1 MNLGAEPKKVAIL
14 GGLVAAAAVVLYLN
28 VFAGGD
34 GQPSTP
40 RPITGAVTA
49 APKTIP
55 STRSV
60 PAARRATGKAALGE
74 FRPRMGA
81 ATPEERPD
89 PASVDPALH
98 LELLTKLQEVEVK
111 NAGRNLFQYGSALPS
126 PAAKAEPMP
135 TNVPKIPVNVI
146 APPPPPPG
154 PGTPA
159 AGATATPATFKY
171 YGLKIS
177 RASGVKLAFLLD
189 GEDIIVAGE
198 NEVVKKRYRVV
209 RILPGSVVVEDM
221 QGSGQQTIT
230 IEGLPAG

>member
-14 GGLVAAAAVVLYLN
+14 GGLLAVAAVVLYLN

-40 RPITGAVTA
+40 RPTTVTVTA
-49 APKTIP
+49 APKTMP
-55 STRSV
+55 STRSL
-60 PAARRATGKAALGE
+60 PPARRATGKAALGE

-98 LELLTKLQEVEVK
+98 LDLLAKLQRVETK
-111 NAGRNLFQYGSALPS
+111 NPGRNLFQYGSAAPT

-135 TNVPKIPVNVI
+135 TSVPKIPVNVV
-146 APPPPPPG
+146 ALPPPPPG
-154 PGTPA
+154 P
-159 AGATATPATFKY
+159 ATASGTSGTPATFKY

-177 RASGVKLAFLLD
+177 RASGIKLAFLLD

-221 QGSGQQTIT
+221 QGSGQQTIN